1 MVASRRQRKTKMKKI
16 ELLVTVALAACVAAA
31 MPTEAEMSKASKEEQ
46 KAFRKRLE
54 EERAKNAFES
64 SALVV
69 GKLDKIVLPSVS
81 FKPPTTLAD
90 AVKFLNEASMQYDF
104 GPNKKGVKFVLA
116 IDDDP
121 PPAIPRISAKN
132 MKLRDLLQLIV
143 KLAKCDYS
151 VEGDIVR
158 IVRSAVADKMDKIM
172 VPSATIKPPATLI
185 DAVEMLRELS
195 LKHDPSQN
203 NKGIAFIL
211 TDVTNPPKMPK
222 IVVNKIKFKDLLKLI
237 VDVVGYA
244 YAIEGDVVRIY
255 KK

>member
-1 MVASRRQRKTKMKKI
+1 MVAARRQRKTTMKKI
-16 ELLVTVALAACVAAA
+16 ELLVTVALAACAVAA
-31 MPTEAEMSKASKEEQ
+31 MPTEAEMSKASKEVQE
-46 KAFRKRLE
+46 AFRKRLE

-90 AVKFLNEASMQYDF
+90 AVKFLNEASVQYDF

-143 KLAKCDYS
+143 
-151 VEGDIVR
+151 
-158 IVRSAVADKMDKIM
+158 
-172 VPSATIKPPATLI
+172 
-185 DAVEMLRELS
+185 
-195 LKHDPSQN
+195 
-203 NKGIAFIL
+203 
-211 TDVTNPPKMPK
+211 
-222 IVVNKIKFKDLLKLI
+222 
-237 VDVVGYA
+237 DVVGYA